1 MNTVQVV
8 YWRDIPAQVKVKAG
22 RARATRPLTD
32 RFQIMIDR
40 AAMRAGLFNTD
51 DYLEA
56 WRTVDLPAREGEPQ
70 AVADA
75 VAGELEAD
83 YPDDRLEKLAIQGG
97 QA

>member
-22 RARATRPLTD
+22 RERATRPLSD

-83 YPDDRLEKLAIQGG
+83 YPDDRLEELAIQGG